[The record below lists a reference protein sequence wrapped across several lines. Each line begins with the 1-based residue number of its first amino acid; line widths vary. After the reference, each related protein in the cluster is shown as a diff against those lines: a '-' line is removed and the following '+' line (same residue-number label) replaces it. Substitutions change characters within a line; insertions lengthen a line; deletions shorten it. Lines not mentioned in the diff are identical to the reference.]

1 MTQIFSQNV
10 VKHVKKE
17 RKKDFYNTIFLQKS
31 RHKKWNKRKILTKKY
46 LQFKYRYGILRMQ
59 T

>member
-1 MTQIFSQNV
+1 MS
-10 VKHVKKE
+10 KKGE
-17 RKKDFYNTIFLQKS
+17 KMEFYSTIILQKS
-31 RHKKWNKRKILTKKY
+31 QHKKWDKRKILTKKY